1 MPTISSIVSQAN
13 MVAQMSTK
21 YFDSPQAANDSVLV
35 RPGYNT
41 VFNFLKSDFGGQPA
55 LTTLIENYRDNRE
68 SFNDEMQE
76 NLNSLKESAEK
87 VKESSQAETQ
97 ETQKTE
103 EVVDTD
109 NDNNTGSTLST
120 LGEFAIGNIPPEQR
134 NAPPPAKI
142 ERPEPPEEIETP
154 QATTSTNTL
163 KNFAAEYLTAEK
175 IRSDVLENVS
185 NIGGNSRV
193 SQIQN
198 LVRNFNS
205 AIAYLYENRGVSN
218 LMSAL
223 ADKFG
228 NNQNLSASLNSI
240 GISVDSQGFLSV
252 NEAIFNSAL
261 NNNSESVNNILGSE
275 GLAGQ
280 LDKNIDLAN
289 YQGDKLFTSIIDYAN
304 NQRQQ
309 DDAES
314 LYGNNANYAK
324 ENTPRLF
331 AMFT

>member
-1 MPTISSIVSQAN
+1 MPTINSIVSQAN
-13 MVAQMSTK
+13 MVAQLSTR
-21 YFDSPQAANDSVLV
+21 YFDSNQAANDSVLV

-55 LTTLIENYRDNRE
+55 LTNLIENYRDNRA

-76 NLNSLKESAEK
+76 NLNSLKESADK
-87 VKESSQAETQ
+87 VKESAQAEVEDTA
-97 ETQKTE
+97 ETA
-103 EVVDTD
+103 EVADTD

-120 LGEFAIGNIPPEQR
+120 LGEFAIDNIPPEQR
-134 NAPPPAKI
+134 NVPPPK
-142 ERPEPPEEIETP
+142 ETTQPEPPPPPEP
-154 QATTSTNTL
+154 KTSMNAL
-163 KNFAAEYLTAEK
+163 KNFAAEYLTAER
-175 IRSDVLENVS
+175 IESDVLENIS
-185 NIGGNSRV
+185 HINKNSRV

-198 LVRNFNS
+198 LVHDFNS
-205 AIAYLYENRGVSN
+205 AISYLYKNRSVSAR
-218 LMSAL
+218 LAAL

-228 NNQNLSASLNSI
+228 NNQNLAASLNSI
-240 GISVDSQGFLSV
+240 GISIDAQGFLSL
-252 NEAIFNSAL
+252 NESIFNSAL

-289 YQGDKLFTSIIDYAN
+289 YQGDRLFSSILDYT
-304 NQRQQ
+304 NQRPQ

-314 LYGNNANYAK
+314 LYGNNANYAR